1 MSHLD
6 IQVLILLS
14 KPVWFVF
21 LLQVLSLQL
30 FILVLLLF
38 FVHFKCL
45 NLFLESFDFTF
56 LNFYSFLVVLYLVLH
71 VHLQFLEPID
81 FWYESRYFLRLAII
95 DGLFQIAFF
104 IIELLVLGFKLSD
117 TIHRVINLF
126 LDLYDLII
134 QILELGIILRLLLLS
149 FLKFEQ
155 LI

>member
-95 DGLFQIAFF
+95 DGLFQITFF

-149 FLKFEQ
+149 FLKLEQ